1 MGTSAGDVTAALDVG
16 DVAITTYVGNVGME
30 ISDGD
35 VTAVAD
41 VNEVMSD
48 VCDVAVTTGVGEEG
62 WGRAMVTRR

>member
-1 MGTSAGDVTAALDVG
+1 MTAALDVG
-16 DVAITTYVGNVGME
+16 DVAITTDVGNVGME